1 MTTIKFTLEG
11 LKQSFNYIEKDK
23 DYINID
29 DILLILQKRDI
40 QKNEVEFMKYL
51 NTEYDAWDSINDNDK
66 IQLNKEK
73 GLKLLIKIKR
83 KVQNERHNL
92 KKKELMEKMFVIDK
106 NLDELLIS
114 EYEKNNKSKEETS
127 SLNIPNIKSY
137 ISEPQRVKQQL
148 IIIFLIMKQ
157 IK

>member
-11 LKQSFNYIEKDK
+11 LKQTFNYIEKDK

-29 DILLILQKRDI
+29 NILLILQKRGI
-40 QKNEVEFMKYL
+40 QKNEVEFIKYL

-92 KKKELMEKMFVIDK
+92 KKR
-106 NLDELLIS
+106 N
-114 EYEKNNKSKEETS
+114 
-127 SLNIPNIKSY
+127 
-137 ISEPQRVKQQL
+137 
-148 IIIFLIMKQ
+148 
-157 IK
+157 